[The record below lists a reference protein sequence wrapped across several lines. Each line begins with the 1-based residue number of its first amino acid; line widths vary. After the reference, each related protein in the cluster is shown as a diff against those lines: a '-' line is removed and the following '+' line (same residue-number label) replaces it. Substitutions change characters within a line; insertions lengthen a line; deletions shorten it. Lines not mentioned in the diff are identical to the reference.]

1 MKEDECRKLEKK
13 LQEKLMKLRIND
25 DLPIELKM
33 LNDEMLDLQKMTR
46 ELLSQS
52 NRRLLLKLC
61 GNCLRY
67 TGF

>member
-13 LQEKLMKLRIND
+13 LQEKLMKPRIND
-25 DLPIELKM
+25 DLLIELKM
-33 LNDEMLDLQKMTR
+33 FNDEMLDLQKMTR

-61 GNCLRY
+61 GNCL
-67 TGF
+67 